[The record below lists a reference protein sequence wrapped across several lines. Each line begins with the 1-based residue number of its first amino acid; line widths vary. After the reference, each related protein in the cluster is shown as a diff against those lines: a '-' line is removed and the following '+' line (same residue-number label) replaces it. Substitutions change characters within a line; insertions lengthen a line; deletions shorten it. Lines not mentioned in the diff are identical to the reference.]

1 MSDIEIQNNEN
12 LRVIK
17 TIREKDYNIYSLS
30 AEDRDKN
37 YLITKTIE
45 PNEAF
50 FSRRIII
57 QMGKIE
63 KSEFWRRAAGMFG
76 F

>member
-17 TIREKDYNIYSLS
+17 TIREKDYNRYSLS

-45 PNEAF
+45 PNEDF
-50 FSRRIII
+50 FFKKNGST
-57 QMGKIE
+57 KL
-63 KSEFWRRAAGMFG
+63 
-76 F
+76 